1 MHVNASL
8 RSILRALI
16 LSLFATLFACS
27 STHAPEPDASSAD
40 AGAVVFA
47 QDACARALVAFELVD
62 TCASSAF
69 VCPWDAEGPPVDLD
83 SFEGCL
89 DALEESATCDEA
101 TLGLATC
108 EAR

>member
-1 MHVNASL
+1 MYVNASL
-8 RSILRALI
+8 RSIVRALL
-16 LSLFATLFACS
+16 LSLVATLFVACT
-27 STHAPEPDASSAD
+27 STHAPELDAGSD

-69 VCPWDAEGPPVDLD
+69 VCPWNAEGAPVALD
-83 SFEGCL
+83 AFESCL

-101 TLGLATC
+101 TLALETC
-108 EAR
+108 AR